1 MITKKSIDYIYKKH
15 NTRPESPDC
24 LDIILLFEGAHPSH
38 GIEIDGENLIIN
50 SIPQWSPFHCIPLTN
65 IHAIVDVEETVAV
78 VLPTSIIFL
87 SKVNNK
93 INIHLKEEKQSLV
106 ERMRNVIF
114 KNAAL

>member
-50 SIPQWSPFHCIPLTN
+50 SIPQTN
-65 IHAIVDVEETVAV
+65 IHAIVDFEETVAV